1 MGDAPARTKVGG
13 ASDGAAGALAFHA
26 SLNVALSFVHSHT
39 GSLGLA
45 AVTRLPEAGEGATS
59 KAGDATSEP
68 YTTATHE
75 VYAEQPGR
83 ATVSAASG
91 LC

>member
-1 MGDAPARTKVGG
+1 MWETRHVGDAPARTKVGG

-59 KAGDATSEP
+59 KAVAGQSPEP
-68 YTTATHE
+68 LPA
-75 VYAEQPGR
+75 
-83 ATVSAASG
+83 
-91 LC
+91 